1 MLDSLTIALMLVAAL
16 AHASWHALVKSA
28 SDGVTTLAGMGLV
41 AGLIA
46 ACCLPFLP
54 VPGPAIWPVIA
65 GSVCLHFGYKLALAR
80 SYSLGDLGQAFPLA
94 RGFVPLFAALLAF
107 VFVDEIPNG
116 GQVAGIVCVS
126 GGLLW
131 LAADSI
137 RGGIDRRIFLAAT
150 VAGSMVAGYA
160 VVDAYGTRLAGNWMS
175 FTAWLVFVDSG
186 SFFLLIYA
194 TQGRQFLETLWHNR
208 GRTLASGVLG
218 IVSFAVYLWALSR
231 SAIGPVA
238 ALRESSVMIAA
249 IIGMVYYGEPR
260 SAHRLGAAALIV
272 AGLMIIS
279 IVR

>member
-1 MLDSLTIALMLVAAL
+1 MLDSLTVTLMLIAAVS
-16 AHASWHALVKSA
+16 HASWHALVKSA
-28 SDGVTTLAGMGLV
+28 ADGIATLAGMGLV

-54 VPGPAIWPVIA
+54 VPPLEVWPVIA

-80 SYSLGDLGQAFPLA
+80 SYKLGDLGQAFPLA
-94 RGFVPLFAALLAF
+94 RGFVPLFAALFAF
-107 VFVDEIPNG
+107 VFVGEIPRG

-137 RGGIDRRIFLAAT
+137 RGGIDRRIFVAAL
-150 VAGSMVAGYA
+150 VAGLMVAGYA
-160 VVDAYGTRLAGNWMS
+160 VVDAYGTRLTGNWLS

-186 SFFLLIYA
+186 SFFLLIYLA
-194 TQGRQFLETLWHNR
+194 QRRKLLTTLWDNR
-208 GRTLASGVLG
+208 VRTLASGILG
-218 IVSFAVYLWALSR
+218 IASFGVFLWALSR
-231 SAIGPVA
+231 SAVGPVA
-238 ALRESSVMIAA
+238 ALRESSVLFAA
-249 IIGMVYYGEPR
+249 IIGMVFHGERR

-272 AGLMIIS
+272 AGLMVIT